1 MKKKILSLGVIAV
14 LIAMLFTL
22 TGCGDKKN
30 EKKQQEYTEAM
41 MEVRNRTAGILK
53 GKTIGEIL
61 DVALEDATWKE
72 DTDYSILSGAII
84 VKGKDKKSGD
94 EVELIWLT
102 TVDSTETGF
111 EKMTKGN
118 ERIGYSAFLSY
129 LCDYIK

>member
-1 MKKKILSLGVIAV
+1 MKKKILCLGVIAA
-14 LIAMLFTL
+14 LIAILFTL

-41 MEVRNRTAGILK
+41 MEVRNRAPGILN

-61 DVALEDATWKE
+61 DVALEDATWRK
-72 DTDYSILSGAII
+72 DTDYSILSGAVI
-84 VKGKDKKSGD
+84 VNGKDKKSGD

-102 TVDSTETGF
+102 TVDSTESGF

-118 ERIGYSAFLSY
+118 ERIGYSAFLDY
-129 LCDYIK
+129 LRDYIN